1 MKKFQK
7 NIDKKKLRI
16 FGIIPARMAA
26 SRFPGKPL
34 KKICNIPMI
43 EHVFLR
49 ARMFGFWD
57 KLVIATCDQEIK
69 KFSESKNF
77 PVILTS
83 KKHKRCL
90 DRVQE
95 AVTKLSKN
103 LNIKDNDLVICVQ
116 GDEPM
121 LNYKMI
127 DNCVKPFY
135 KNNKIKCTVLAMDII
150 SKDQYLDPNIV
161 KIVHDLNDE
170 VLYTSRSPVP
180 YSKKF
185 SNSIMAKRIYG
196 IFAFKWKYLKE
207 FTKTKESF
215 LERIESCDSNRIC
228 DNGRGQY
235 IARQRYIDSFSVDC
249 YSDLKKVEKFMK
261 KDKFFSKYYKNASK

>member
-196 IFAFKWKYLKE
+196 ILNFLK
-207 FTKTKESF
+207 
-215 LERIESCDSNRIC
+215 N
-228 DNGRGQY
+228 
-235 IARQRYIDSFSVDC
+235 
-249 YSDLKKVEKFMK
+249 
-261 KDKFFSKYYKNASK
+261 